1 MNKELTITGGKLD
14 KTKLISQWEKAAA
27 NADVT
32 LLVRAH
38 QLNKL
43 SEVSQVALGMVLAEI
58 KRTEAFRPEYED
70 FSAYYKTELR
80 RSKGDVSKL
89 LKVGDFM
96 LSNGFPE
103 ETQVPYTLL
112 YTSMSV
118 FPDKEPEYILAAAQ
132 TNSLSEIMENRR
144 DDAFGSDH
152 NHVYDAELYLKC
164 SECGKFDRQWK

>member
-1 MNKELTITGGKLD
+1 MTKELSTTGGVYL
-14 KTKLISQWEKAAA
+14 TPEELIGATPSTLLLTKAA
-27 NADVT
+27 
-32 LLVRAH
+32 H
-38 QLNKL
+38 LNKL

-58 KRTEAFRPEYED
+58 KSTEAFKPEYED
-70 FSAYYKTELR
+70 FSAYYKTELK

-103 ETQVPYTLL
+103 ETEVPYTLL

-132 TNSLSEIMENRR
+132 TNSLSEIMDNRR
-144 DDAFGSDH
+144 DDAFGSGH
-152 NHVYDAELYLKC
+152 LHVFDPQELYRKC
-164 SECGKFDRQWK
+164 DECGKMERV